1 MLYPTKV
8 ELMSLT
14 ERDYGILMPPPSKAD
29 QFGMIWG
36 NNPIWLPFSGTAALN
51 AARALAAWEM
61 RAMVAPEK
69 RSSTPLFCGPEGTG
83 SALRSDTLK
92 DTFHCLLAY
101 SSNAETAKLHSVH
114 SFRSYL
120 ASAMMAADCS
130 DAQIQAALR
139 WAADDALKCYKV
151 ANKEAYG
158 GWLIRAEKVKLTGE
172 RAISLRTTHRHLPTT
187 GHEEMVAHFIA
198 GRNQLDSSADCLS
211 RRRRPGCRRGRGGQR
226 IRCPQPGCSG
236 HNLTQHFQWTTAQ
249 PRAAVPQYMHTAY
262 SAACKHVATDGQR
275 PLQATCSANT
285 NTTPIVVHNNVHIR
299 TG

>member
-1 MLYPTKV
+1 
-8 ELMSLT
+8 
-14 ERDYGILMPPPSKAD
+14 
-29 QFGMIWG
+29 
-36 NNPIWLPFSGTAALN
+36 
-51 AARALAAWEM
+51 
-61 RAMVAPEK
+61 MVAPEK
-69 RSSTPLFCGPEGTG
+69 RSSTTLFCGPEGTG

-139 WAADDALKCYKV
+139 WASDDALKCYIV

-172 RAISLRTTHRHLPTT
+172 RAITLRTTHRHLPTT

-198 GRNQLDSSADCLS
+198 GRSQLDNSADS
-211 RRRRPGCRRGRGGQR
+211 ADGADQ
-226 IRCPQPGCSG
+226 
-236 HNLTQHFQWTTAQ
+236 
-249 PRAAVPQYMHTAY
+249 AVVEAVGVN
-262 SAACKHVATDGQR
+262 AFVALNQDA
-275 PLQATCSANT
+275 QATT
-285 NTTPIVVHNNVHIR
+285 
-299 TG
+299 